1 MQQYLQQTEMLDFDN
16 ASIQQLIKTRT
27 WHKQDEYD
35 AIDQI
40 YSFVRDEIVFGYNS
54 DDTIPASQVLKDG
67 YGQCN
72 TKGTLFMALLR
83 AVGIP
88 TRLHGFTINN
98 QLQLGAIPKYF
109 FKLAPEKI
117 MHSWV
122 EVYFNGKWV
131 NLEGYILDKSYLS
144 KVKQRFGTECSAFS
158 GYGVAV
164 KCLRAVEVDWL
175 GRDTYIQKEGIA
187 DDFGIYAQPDTFYLT
202 RGSNLRGAKKLLYC
216 YVLRH
221 LINSNVK
228 RIRKHGIAQSLRESS
243 NTGAFVKS

>member
-1 MQQYLQQTEMLDFDN
+1 MKQYLQKTEMLDFEDQ
-16 ASIQQLIKTRT
+16 AIQQLIKART
-27 WHKQDEYD
+27 WHKHDEYD
-35 AIDQI
+35 AIDEI
-40 YSFVRDEIVFGYNS
+40 YAFVRDEIVFGYNA

-72 TKGTLFMALLR
+72 TKGTLLMALLR

-88 TRLHGFTINN
+88 TRLHGFTIYN
-98 QLQLGAIPKYF
+98 QLQVGAIPKYL

-117 MHSWV
+117 IHSWV

-131 NLEGYILDKSYLS
+131 NLEGYILDKPYLS
-144 KVKQRFGTECSAFS
+144 QVQQHFSSGCAAFS

-164 KCLRAVEVDWL
+164 NCLRDTQIDWF
-175 GRDTYIQKEGIA
+175 GEDTYIQKEGIA

-202 RGSNLRGAKKLLYC
+202 RGSNLRGAKKFLYR

-228 RIRKHGIAQSLRESS
+228 RIRKHGIAQSLRDPSDI
-243 NTGAFVKS
+243 GAFVKS